1 MKTSRALGAGLGLL
15 AVIILRQFFYPAVN
29 KSSLFN
35 GVYRDNISNSTL
47 DDQDE
52 QSEKAN
58 TQQEKS
64 VIFTES
70 EFEQYTFHPK
80 CPCQRRGPS
89 LSNLEL
95 QFNSSTIESA
105 THSSQPWKPT
115 QGSYVG
121 NSTCNRQYFFSFSN
135 LSVIRKYFE
144 SFLDLYAIF
153 SALSRYTSALGAGQR
168 VLSYTYYTPWNE
180 HGGKFKNN
188 GRPNDRSSAR

>member
-1 MKTSRALGAGLGLL
+1 MGSTWARGESNQQSGRCLCNGGDNSQLPNQKTKKQCTAMCQDDNEVMKTSRALGAGLGLL
-15 AVIILRQFFYPAVN
+15 AVMILKQFFYPAVN

-35 GVYRDNISNSTL
+35 GVNRDDISNSTISTTI
-47 DDQDE
+47 DGQGK

-58 TQQEKS
+58 TQQEES

-70 EFEQYTFHPK
+70 QFEQYTFHPK

-95 QFNSSTIESA
+95 QFNSSTIEFA

-121 NSTCNRQYFFSFSN
+121 NSTCNRQSIS
-135 LSVIRKYFE
+135 
-144 SFLDLYAIF
+144 
-153 SALSRYTSALGAGQR
+153 
-168 VLSYTYYTPWNE
+168 SY
-180 HGGKFKNN
+180 
-188 GRPNDRSSAR
+188 

>member
-35 GVYRDNISNSTL
+35 GVDRDDISNSTIISTTL
-47 DDQDE
+47 DDQGK

-58 TQQEKS
+58 TQQEES

-121 NSTCNRQYFFSFSN
+121 NSTCNRQSISSF
-135 LSVIRKYFE
+135 
-144 SFLDLYAIF
+144 
-153 SALSRYTSALGAGQR
+153 
-168 VLSYTYYTPWNE
+168 
-180 HGGKFKNN
+180 
-188 GRPNDRSSAR
+188 

>member
-35 GVYRDNISNSTL
+35 GVNRDDISNSTISTTL
-47 DDQDE
+47 DDQLQGK

-58 TQQEKS
+58 TQQEES

-70 EFEQYTFHPK
+70 QFEQYTFHPK

-95 QFNSSTIESA
+95 QFNSSTIEPA

-121 NSTCNRQYFFSFSN
+121 NSTCNRQFISSFWTT
-135 LSVIRKYFE
+135 
-144 SFLDLYAIF
+144 FLILCLIC
-153 SALSRYTSALGAGQR
+153 
-168 VLSYTYYTPWNE
+168 
-180 HGGKFKNN
+180 GKVPDPPK
-188 GRPNDRSSAR
+188 

>member
-1 MKTSRALGAGLGLL
+1 MKTCSRALGAGLGLL
-15 AVIILRQFFYPAVN
+15 AVIILGQFFYPAVN
-29 KSSLFN
+29 KSSLSN
-35 GVYRDNISNSTL
+35 GVNRDDISNSTISTTL
-47 DDQDE
+47 DDQLQGK

-58 TQQEKS
+58 TQQEES

-70 EFEQYTFHPK
+70 QFEQYTFHPK

-121 NSTCNRQYFFSFSN
+121 NSTCNR
-135 LSVIRKYFE
+135 
-144 SFLDLYAIF
+144 
-153 SALSRYTSALGAGQR
+153 
-168 VLSYTYYTPWNE
+168 
-180 HGGKFKNN
+180 
-188 GRPNDRSSAR
+188 

>member
-1 MKTSRALGAGLGLL
+1 MKTSRAISAGLGLL
-15 AVIILRQFFYPAVN
+15 AVIFLRQFFYPAVN

-35 GVYRDNISNSTL
+35 GVYRDNISNSTISTRL

-58 TQQEKS
+58 TQQEKN

-70 EFEQYTFHPK
+70 QFEQYTFHPK

-121 NSTCNRQYFFSFSN
+121 NSTCNRQSISSF
-135 LSVIRKYFE
+135 
-144 SFLDLYAIF
+144 
-153 SALSRYTSALGAGQR
+153 
-168 VLSYTYYTPWNE
+168 
-180 HGGKFKNN
+180 
-188 GRPNDRSSAR
+188 

>member
-29 KSSLFN
+29 NSSLLN
-35 GVYRDNISNSTL
+35 GVNRDDISNSTISTTL
-47 DDQDE
+47 DDKGK
-52 QSEKAN
+52 QSEKPN
-58 TQQEKS
+58 TQQS
-64 VIFTES
+64 VIFTEY

-121 NSTCNRQYFFSFSN
+121 NSTCNRQSISFFKQPFCDQN
-135 LSVIRKYFE
+135 VLRF
-144 SFLDLYAIF
+144 FLDF
-153 SALSRYTSALGAGQR
+153 
-168 VLSYTYYTPWNE
+168 
-180 HGGKFKNN
+180 
-188 GRPNDRSSAR
+188 

>member
-58 TQQEKS
+58 TQQEKN

-70 EFEQYTFHPK
+70 KFEQYTFHQK

-121 NSTCNRQYFFSFSN
+121 NSTCNRQSISSF
-135 LSVIRKYFE
+135 
-144 SFLDLYAIF
+144 
-153 SALSRYTSALGAGQR
+153 
-168 VLSYTYYTPWNE
+168 
-180 HGGKFKNN
+180 
-188 GRPNDRSSAR
+188 